1 MLHFPPIPGP
11 PRWLAVA
18 EADGQRCAGLVILTG
33 VVLGAGLVKLFS
45 GPGGQTSRFSLELV
59 VLVVLQLV
67 GPLIVTLLAIVRLNP
82 LWQDRGEREGGTA
95 WRSVVL
101 PCLPL
106 SLLLML
112 MFIVAAVLAGVL
124 ASPRGDLVGEV
135 RELLGGLRGIDVLR
149 TLVRSSLFLV
159 AASAWSLRLHAI
171 GRRQQ
176 HQPGAIQNDSLM
188 QSVTLVLVLKL
199 FWIMGF
205 DPIRLSLPA

>member
-1 MLHFPPIPGP
+1 MPPLPPIPVL
-11 PRWLAVA
+11 PRWLALT

-33 VVLGAGLVKLFS
+33 VVLGAGLVELFS

-67 GPLIVTLLAIVRLNP
+67 GPLIVALLAIVRLNP
-82 LWQDRGEREGGTA
+82 LWQERGEREGAAA

-106 SLLLML
+106 GLLLML
-112 MFIVAAVLAGVL
+112 MFLVAAVLAGVL
-124 ASPRGDLVGEV
+124 APPRGDLVGELQ
-135 RELLGGLRGIDVLR
+135 ELLGGLQGIDMLR

-159 AASAWSLRLHAI
+159 AASAWCLRVHAI
-171 GRRQQ
+171 GRR
-176 HQPGAIQNDSLM
+176 HLRRPGAIQSDSLM

-205 DPIRLSLPA
+205 DPIRLSLTA

>member
-1 MLHFPPIPGP
+1 
-11 PRWLAVA
+11 
-18 EADGQRCAGLVILTG
+18 
-33 VVLGAGLVKLFS
+33 
-45 GPGGQTSRFSLELV
+45 
-59 VLVVLQLV
+59 
-67 GPLIVTLLAIVRLNP
+67 
-82 LWQDRGEREGGTA
+82 
-95 WRSVVL
+95 VVL